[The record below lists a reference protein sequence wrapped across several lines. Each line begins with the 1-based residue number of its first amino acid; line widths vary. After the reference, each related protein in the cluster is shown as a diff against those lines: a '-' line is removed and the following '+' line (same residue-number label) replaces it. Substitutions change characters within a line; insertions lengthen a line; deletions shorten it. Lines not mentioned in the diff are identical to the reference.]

1 VPELLNRIRPSPPRS
16 RPPVAPPTISVAA
29 LLRREG
35 WIPPQPRHADPR
47 WMPTAVVAG
56 TLLAA
61 GAVVGAAVLL
71 DAPDDSSTALP
82 EQPEIGPGPDEGL
95 LSDGDRAA
103 VVDAVAA
110 APGVLDAG
118 SAPSEDWAGRAF
130 PAPPTPASG
139 TPSSTVGSGNRPA
152 GGAAA
157 AVPTSRNP
165 ASTGTADTARADS
178 DEESDSDGRT
188 TPSTSAGT
196 DPDTETDSDTDSA
209 QDRSGGGASS
219 DGAGTA
225 DRDRLRDTLGRETDR
240 PRARLTPGAGGLPDL
255 LAPPT
260 RQRDR
265 SSPRL
270 VEDVLDDVGA
280 DRLGAGSER
289 TTTRFDV
296 EAEPTAPVTSA
307 TAEPDES
314 DFPNSDDDDSA
325 LTSTPRKSGTE
336 NGNAAAEKNRE
347 FEPESGHDPALSSL
361 DSALVRSSS
370 DTGPSDE

>member
-1 VPELLNRIRPSPPRS
+1 MASGSVILPDVVTVPELLNRIRPSPPRS
-16 RPPVAPPTISVAA
+16 RPPVAPLTISVAA

-35 WIPPQPRHADPR
+35 WIPPQPDRHADPR
-47 WMPTAVVAG
+47 WMPTAVVVG

-82 EQPEIGPGPDEGL
+82 EQPEIGPAPADGL
-95 LSDGDRAA
+95 LADGGRAA

-130 PAPPTPASG
+130 PASSTPRSD
-139 TPSSTVGSGNRPA
+139 TPSSAVGSGHTPA
-152 GGAAA
+152 GGSVAAA
-157 AVPTSRNP
+157 ATSRNQVS
-165 ASTGTADTARADS
+165 AGTADTARADS
-178 DEESDSDGRT
+178 DEDSDSDGPT

-196 DPDTETDSDTDSA
+196 ETDSDTETATA

-219 DGAGTA
+219 DGGRT
-225 DRDRLRDTLGRETDR
+225 DRDRPRD
-240 PRARLTPGAGGLPDL
+240 RLTPGAGGPPNL

-260 RQRDR
+260 RRDR
-265 SSPRL
+265 SSPRP

-289 TTTRFDV
+289 TATRFDGV
-296 EAEPTAPVTSA
+296 AEKRTAPVTTA
-307 TAEPDES
+307 AAEPAES
-314 DFPNSDDDDSA
+314 GLVNSDDDDSA

-336 NGNAAAEKNRE
+336 SGDATAEKNRE
-347 FEPESGHDPALSSL
+347 FEPERGHDAALSSL
-361 DSALVRSSS
+361 DSALVMSAT
-370 DTGPSDE
+370 DTGPSDD